1 MNRLQRLVNILI
13 HLQSKRIIKSQEL
26 ANKFEISLR
35 TVYRDI
41 ASLEQAGVPILSEA
55 GVGYS
60 LLKGYNLPPLQLTDD
75 EVTAFFTAGKFLHIY
90 SEKSVSSSFESGL
103 TKIKAIINLAEK
115 ERVSVLEEKLKV
127 LANQYLEKKEEGK
140 VPFNEVFKA
149 VYEKLL
155 LEFNYIGL
163 SDHEPKARKVEP
175 IGIYSFGQH
184 WYLIAWCKE
193 KEDYRTFRFDRITN
207 LEILNERFN
216 SQHPKMDVFIQKL
229 KSEKGLQKVV
239 IQVDMQAYKYVD
251 EQKYYQGIVSEE
263 KIDDKMVMTFLTG
276 SLEGFSHWFLL
287 LGSEADIIEP
297 QILKE
302 MVTQKAKN
310 VISRVS
316 K

>member
-1 MNRLQRLVNILI
+1 MNRLHRLVNILI
-13 HLQSKRIIKSQEL
+13 HLQSKRIIKAQEL
-26 ANKFEISLR
+26 ADKFGISLR
-35 TVYRDI
+35 TVYRDM

-60 LLKGYNLPPLQLTDD
+60 LLKGYNLPPLQLTDH

-90 SEKSVSSSFESGL
+90 SEKSVSGSFESGL

-127 LANQYLEKKEEGK
+127 LANPYLEKKEEGK

-163 SDHEPKARKVEP
+163 SDLEPKARRVEP

-184 WYLIAWCKE
+184 LYLIAWCKE
-193 KEDYRTFRFDRITN
+193 KEDYRTFRFDRISDFK
-207 LEILNERFN
+207 IKHERFN
-216 SQHPKMDVFIQKL
+216 SKHPKMDVFIQKL
-229 KSEKGLQKVV
+229 KSEKGLEKVV
-239 IQVDMQAYKYVD
+239 IQIDLEAYRYVD

-263 KIDDKMVMTFLTG
+263 KVGDKMIMTFLSG

-297 QILKE
+297 LILKE
-302 MVTQKAKN
+302 MVIQKAKN